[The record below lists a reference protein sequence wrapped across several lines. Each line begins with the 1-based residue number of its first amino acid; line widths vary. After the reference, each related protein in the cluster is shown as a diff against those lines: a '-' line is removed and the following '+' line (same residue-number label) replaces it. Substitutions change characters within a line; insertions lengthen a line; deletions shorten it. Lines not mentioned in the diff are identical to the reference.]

1 MTTMVIA
8 KTLRVPFS
16 AVENWPTASCFQWQ
30 IVRACIGFK
39 ILAAG
44 SRNYAAKSL
53 KKELF

>member
-1 MTTMVIA
+1 MVIA